1 MKTHTQSQTALA
13 VLTATTGNIGWASL
27 ALSESSDDGWQ
38 QLLPAGHF
46 TAIDGRPFDVPGGK
60 WFIDASIAQRLIAQL
75 SASVNDLVIDYE
87 HQTLLADK
95 NGKPAPAAGW
105 FKDVEWRDGSG
116 LWIKPNWTSRAA
128 EFIKNGEY
136 RFLSAVFPYS
146 KETGEPLSLHSA
158 ALVNR
163 PGIDGMKAVAALCA
177 QYQTSSNHSEDSPMD
192 EKLKALLA
200 KLGVNVDE
208 GQQPTEAQMQSAMA
222 ALSALKTK
230 ADDADSAN
238 QALAALKAKGS
249 DDVDLS
255 KFVPVAT
262 YQAAVVEL
270 AQLKANGHEKSIEQV
285 IADAK
290 QEGRVFA
297 AEEEYLT
304 QFGEQQ
310 GVAALKGMLATRPA
324 VAALKGQQTQDTAP
338 PKKGEGADQ
347 ELSAEDLAVL
357 KATGIS
363 KEDFLKSKQELN

>member
-46 TAIDGRPFDVPGGK
+46 TAIDGRPFDVPGGQ

-75 SASVNDLVIDYE
+75 SAAVNDLVIDYE
-87 HQTLLADK
+87 HQTLNADE
-95 NGKPAPAAGW
+95 NGQPAPAAGW
-105 FKDVEWRDGSG
+105 FKEVEWREGSG

-177 QYQTSSNHSEDSPMD
+177 QYQTSSNQEVNPMD
-192 EKLKALLA
+192 PELKKLLA
-200 KLGVNVDE
+200 ALGVNVDD
-208 GQQPTEAQMQSAMA
+208 GQQPTDEQMKTAMA
-222 ALSALKTK
+222 ALSALKSK
-230 ADDADSAN
+230 ADGADAAK
-238 QALAALKAKGS
+238 QELATLKAQGTGE
-249 DDVDLS
+249 VDLS
-255 KFVPVAT
+255 QYVPAET

-270 AQLKANGHEKSIEQV
+270 AALKANGNEKGIEQL

-290 QEGRVFA
+290 AEGKVMA
-297 AEEEYLT
+297 AEESYLT
-304 QFGEQQ
+304 DFGKQQ
-310 GVAALKGMLATRPA
+310 GVAALKGMLEARPA
-324 VAALKGQQTQDTAP
+324 VAALKGQQTNDTTP
-338 PKKGEGADQ
+338 PKKEEQGGDE
-347 ELSAEDLAVL
+347 ELSAEDMAVL